1 MNFAMVRKS
10 FLAFDKVS
18 ELDQTGILY
27 QTESFLIAC
36 MSLVHKLDKP
46 WSRQWPSFTNTRKE
60 LIEMCSPIGHNN
72 TKHFFVPNQEPAPLE
87 FLEMVRWQSVPRG
100 SFARN
105 ENFRAVFSPDPNDCP
120 WVSEDAATATATATK
135 RRYFYATNGNHYLF
149 SMSLF
154 HIYMSFFDDNN

>member
-18 ELDQTGILY
+18 ELDQMGILY
-27 QTESFLIAC
+27 QTESFLTAC

-60 LIEMCSPIGHNN
+60 LIEMCSPIGHNS

-105 ENFRAVFSPDPNDCP
+105 ENFRPAFSPDPNDCP
-120 WVSEDAATATATATK
+120 WVSEDAGRQNKPFYEQNLSKPSRMTTAITFSRQNDAGSRASAT
-135 RRYFYATNGNHYLF
+135 
-149 SMSLF
+149 
-154 HIYMSFFDDNN
+154 